1 MAGNLLAQRPWRP
14 AACEVRGPTKSINLS
29 ARRVLVA
36 VAAMAAI
43 GAAAIAS
50 GKDEPSPGRSAYL
63 ANCAGCHGESL
74 VGQFGKPLT
83 GPDFV
88 ATWVP
93 RPEALRAFIGKAMPP
108 SNPGGLSARTYDDIT
123 TYLLAA
129 NGTAAPRAHETA
141 MRTVSEIPG
150 PMPPV
155 LDSVDNKDAG
165 YKAALQRRADRLAAL
180 LPVTDAM
187 LRDPPA
193 GDWLAYRR
201 TDDAHGFSPLHIID
215 RDNAHSLTLAWAQ
228 ALDPGT
234 NGITPLAHDGVI
246 FVNSNGTVTATDAVT
261 GEQLWSF
268 ERRVDTVMIGPPV
281 SQPGG
286 MALGGETLFV
296 PTNDHHLLALSM
308 RTGKLFWDHDVA
320 GFHKT
325 LKMSAAPLVVRDKVI
340 QGMSGCAGGGEPGG
354 CFIVALAAA
363 DGHELW
369 RLNTLQRPGMRD
381 DSWNNA
387 PLDQRFGGSVWAT
400 GSYDRETGLVY
411 FGTGQTYHVSPLLA
425 PVPKSKAS
433 SSGLYTDST
442 LAIDP
447 ATGRLVWF
455 YQHLRRDIW
464 DLDFAFERTLA
475 DITIGGRKRHVVM
488 TMGKMAL
495 MDILDARTGE
505 YLGSR
510 DLGLQDV
517 VIAIDPKTGVK
528 TTNPAFEPVAGKA
541 VNVCPH
547 AVGAR
552 NRPATSFDTGSGLL
566 YVTLFK
572 GCMSH
577 VWTPGL
583 EFDVNWGMQLPRNS
597 DGNFGEVIALD
608 VASGK
613 IRWQHEHRASESS
626 AALATAGGII
636 FEGGRDFAF
645 RASDSA
651 TGEVLWQARLSNSPS
666 SAPITFMADGE
677 QYVAVTTGGG
687 NPHDATVGL
696 LTPEI
701 DPVRGG
707 TMLWVFKL
715 GK

>member
-1 MAGNLLAQRPWRP
+1 M
-14 AACEVRGPTKSINLS
+14 SINSSVRWL
-29 ARRVLVA
+29 
-36 VAAMAAI
+36 
-43 GAAAIAS
+43 GAGLWAGLIALGATLAIAQ
-50 GKDEPSPGRSAYL
+50 DAPSPGRSAYL
-63 ANCAGCHGESL
+63 ANCAGCHGENL

-83 GPDFV
+83 GPGFT
-88 ATWVP
+88 AAWAGKP
-93 RPEALRAFIGKAMPP
+93 AELRDHIAKTMPP
-108 SNPGGLSARTYDDIT
+108 SNPNGLPAKVYDDIAA
-123 TYLLAA
+123 YLLAA
-129 NGTAAPRAHETA
+129 DAHAASASPETPR
-141 MRTVSEIPG
+141 RTVSEVPG

-155 LDSVDNKDAG
+155 LDSVDNRDAG
-165 YKAALQRRADRLAAL
+165 YRAAIQRRADRLAAL
-180 LPVTDAM
+180 TPVTDAM
-187 LRDPPA
+187 LRDPPP
-193 GDWLAYRR
+193 GDWLAFRR
-201 TDDAHGFSPLHIID
+201 TDDAHGFSPLTAID
-215 RDNAHSLTLAWAQ
+215 RGNAHRLTLAWAQ
-228 ALDPGT
+228 TLDPGT
-234 NGITPLAHDGVI
+234 NGITPLVHDGVI
-246 FVNSNGTVTATDAVT
+246 FVNSNGTVTATDAAS
-261 GEQLWSF
+261 GDQLWSF
-268 ERRVDTVMIGPPV
+268 ERRVETVMIGPPV
-281 SQPGG
+281 SQPAG
-286 MALGGETLFV
+286 MALAGETLFV
-296 PTNDHHLLALSM
+296 PTNDHHMLALDM
-308 RTGKLFWDHDVA
+308 RSGKLLWQHNVT

-325 LKMSAAPLVVRDKVI
+325 LKMSAAPLIVGGKVI

-354 CFIVALAAA
+354 CFIVALDAAT
-363 DGHELW
+363 GKELW
-369 RLNTLQRPGMRD
+369 RLNTLQRPGSKR

-411 FGTGQTYHVSPLLA
+411 FGAGQTYHTTPLLA
-425 PVPKSKAS
+425 PRPKSKAAAAA
-433 SSGLYTDST
+433 LYTNST

-455 YQHLRRDIW
+455 FQHFPRDVW

-475 DITIGGRKRHVVM
+475 TIRIGGRNRRVVM

-495 MDILDARTGE
+495 MDILDARTGK

-517 VIAIDPKTGVK
+517 VTRIDPKSGAK
-528 TTNPAFEPVAGKA
+528 TTNPAFEPVADKA
-541 VNVCPH
+541 FTVCPH

-552 NRPATSFDTGSGLL
+552 NRPATSFDASSGLL

-583 EFDVNWGMQLPRNS
+583 EFDVNWGMQLPKNP
-597 DGNFGEVIALD
+597 DGNFGQVVALD

-613 IRWQHEHRASESS
+613 TSWVRQHRASEIS
-626 AALATAGGII
+626 AALATAGGVL

-645 RASDSA
+645 RASNSA
-651 TGEVLWQARLSNSPS
+651 TGDVLWQTRLSNSPS
-666 SAPITFMADGE
+666 AAPVTFLAGGE

-687 NPHDATVGL
+687 NPHEATVSL

-701 DPVRGG
+701 EPVRGG

>member
-1 MAGNLLAQRPWRP
+1 M
-14 AACEVRGPTKSINLS
+14 SISSS
-29 ARRVLVA
+29 AKHVILA
-36 VAAMAAI
+36 VAALAVA
-43 GAAAIAS
+43 GAAVAAG
-50 GKDEPSPGRSAYL
+50 GKDAPSPGRTAYL

-83 GPDFV
+83 GPGFV
-88 ATWVP
+88 ATWVAMP
-93 RPEALRAFIGKAMPP
+93 DALRAYIGKAMPP
-108 SNPGGLSARTYDDIT
+108 ANPGGLPAQTYDDIVA
-123 TYLLAA
+123 YLLAA
-129 NGTAAPRAHETA
+129 NGTAAPATRATA
-141 MRTVSEIPG
+141 MLTVSEVPG

-155 LDSVDNKDAG
+155 LDSVFNKDAG
-165 YKAALQRRADRLAAL
+165 YQAALQRRADRLTAL
-180 LPVTDAM
+180 SVVTDAM
-187 LRDPPA
+187 LRDPAP

-201 TDDAHGFSPLHIID
+201 TDNAHGFSPLSAID
-215 RDNAHSLTLAWAQ
+215 RGNAHRLTLAWAQ
-228 ALDPGT
+228 ALDLGT

-261 GEQLWSF
+261 GDQLWSF
-268 ERRVDTVMIGPPV
+268 QRRVDTVMVGPPV
-281 SQPGG
+281 SQPAG
-286 MALGGETLFV
+286 MALAGETLFV
-296 PTNDHHLLALSM
+296 PTNDHHLIALAM
-308 RTGKLFWDHDVA
+308 RTGKLLWDHNVT

-325 LKMSAAPLVVRDKVI
+325 LKMSAAPLIVGGKVI

-354 CFIVALAAA
+354 CFIVALDAA
-363 DGHELW
+363 DGRELW
-369 RLNTLQRPGMRD
+369 RLNTLQRPGTTA

-411 FGTGQTYHVSPLLA
+411 FGTSQTYHVTPLLA
-425 PVPKSKAS
+425 PVPISKAAAA
-433 SSGLYTDST
+433 GLYTDST

-447 ATGRLVWF
+447 ATGRLVWY
-455 YQHLRRDIW
+455 YQHLSRDIW

-475 DITIGGRKRHVVM
+475 DIVIGGRKRHVVM

-517 VIAIDPKTGVK
+517 VTAINPKTGAK
-528 TTNPAFEPVAGKA
+528 TTNPAFEPIASKA

-547 AVGAR
+547 AIGAR
-552 NRPATSFDTGSGLL
+552 NRPATSFDAGSGLL

-583 EFDVNWGMQLPRNS
+583 EFDVNWGMQLPKNP
-597 DGNFGEVIALD
+597 DGNFGEVVALD

-613 IRWQHEHRASESS
+613 IRWRQEHRASESS
-626 AALATAGGII
+626 AALATAGGIV

-651 TGEVLWQARLSNSPS
+651 TGEVLWQTRFSNSAS
-666 SAPITFMADGE
+666 SAPITFMADGD